1 MNIIVVGKQSYL
13 VRQTIEDLV
22 TKEIGTPDDFNYEVA
37 DMYIMPV
44 KEIVNSIMTLPL
56 GSEKKVVI
64 VKHPFMLLG
73 DKPTR
78 FSLEYNDQTWLDYLE
93 ESYPHAT
100 VIFECIGDKLDETK
114 AVTKAMK
121 KKSKLITVDDI
132 NKKDWKSYIEDA
144 LHTAGIRFEPAIVDI
159 LEKRLQHDVQL
170 LHNEIE
176 KFALFGE
183 RITRQVADVLVPQ
196 NSEDDV
202 FTLTNAVLDRKL
214 SPALGAYRELKY
226 TRKIADAV
234 EVITQLAS
242 NLRLHYQVSILDRQG
257 MNEGQIAQHL
267 GVHPYRVKLAVQRS
281 RHTTSLQFLELI
293 DQLNTLDIDIKRGQI
308 DSHQSFELFLIANS
322 RAS

>member
-1 MNIIVVGKQSYL
+1 MNIIVVGKQSFL
-13 VRQTIEDLV
+13 VHQAIEELV
-22 TKEIGTPDDFNYEVA
+22 KKEVGTPDDFNYEVA
-37 DMYIMPV
+37 DMYVMPA
-44 KEIVNSIMTLPL
+44 KEIVNSIITLPF
-56 GSEKKVVI
+56 GSDKKVVV
-64 VKHPFMLLG
+64 VKHPFMLIG

-78 FSLEYNDQTWLDYLE
+78 LPFEYADSTWLEYLE

-100 VIFECIGDKLDETK
+100 VIFECIGDKLDDTK

-121 KKSKLITVDDI
+121 KKAKIIEIGDI
-132 NKKDWKSYIEDA
+132 NKKEWKSYIEDA
-144 LHTAGIRFEPAIVDI
+144 LHTAGIRFEPAILEI

-176 KFALFGE
+176 KFAIYGE
-183 RITRQVADVLVPQ
+183 RITRQVADVLVPD

-214 SPALGAYRELKY
+214 GSAVAAYRELKY
-226 TRKIADAV
+226 TRKINDAV

-257 MNEGQIAQHL
+257 LNEGQIAQKL
-267 GVHPYRVKLAVQRS
+267 GIHPYRVKLAVQRA

-293 DQLNTLDIDIKRGQI
+293 DQLNSLDIDIKRGQI
-308 DSHQSFELFLIANS
+308 DSHQSFELFLIANA
-322 RAS
+322 RA